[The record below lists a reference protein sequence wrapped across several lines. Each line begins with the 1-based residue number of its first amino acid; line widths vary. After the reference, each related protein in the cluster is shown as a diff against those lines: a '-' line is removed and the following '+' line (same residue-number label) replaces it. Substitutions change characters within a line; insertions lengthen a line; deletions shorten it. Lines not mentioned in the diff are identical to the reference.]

1 MKILLLNTLYTISG
15 ILIVWIIPIIIFTY
29 KYKEYIKQIPTRF
42 KKWLST
48 LNIYVYLHNL
58 LIIGFISLETVI
70 GLSGLWV
77 IIFILSQ
84 TLMSK
89 LNTFFVIGIIS
100 GAVILIFTMMI
111 VTMIWFVNQDFYG
124 FKNSKLTF
132 MKNFYKHY
140 YEQIEKQQ

>member
-1 MKILLLNTLYTISG
+1 MLLNTLYTISG

-29 KYKEYIKQIPTRF
+29 KYKEYIKQIPTRL

>member
-1 MKILLLNTLYTISG
+1 MLLNTLYTISG

-58 LIIGFISLETVI
+58 LIIGFIALEAVI

-77 IIFILSQ
+77 IIFILPQ
-84 TLMSK
+84 ILMSK
-89 LNTFFVIGIIS
+89 LNTFFIIGITS
-100 GAVILIFTMMI
+100 GTVILIFTIMI
-111 VTMIWFVNQDFYG
+111 ITMIWFVNQDFYG

-132 MKNFYKHY
+132 MKNFYKRY

>member
-1 MKILLLNTLYTISG
+1 MLLNTLYTISG